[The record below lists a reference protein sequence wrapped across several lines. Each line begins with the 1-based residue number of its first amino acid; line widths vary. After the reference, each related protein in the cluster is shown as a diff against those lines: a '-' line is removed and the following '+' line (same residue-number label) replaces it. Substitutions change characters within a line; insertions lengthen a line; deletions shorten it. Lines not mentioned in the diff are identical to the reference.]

1 MLRDILRRTSL
12 YALGDIITK
21 GMNVVLLPIY
31 TAFLDPSAYGIFGIA
46 QVIAMMVPILFT
58 GGIRAA
64 ALKFYYHYE
73 GEERRRFYGT
83 IWVFS
88 VVISVTLLL
97 IFEVF
102 GSTLLDNMFGE
113 VAYDPYLRL
122 ALWLGVL
129 TAAFVTIPR
138 ELFRASGRAGLY
150 SLLQLS
156 LFLFTTVLTLWWV
169 VVERRGAE
177 GALLARVVGTAAVSL
192 TTAIYLLTYCR
203 FKLHPKGLKLA
214 LVYSL
219 PMVPHF
225 VAHWVLASTNRIF
238 IERYA
243 TLEAAGLFNLAFAL
257 ANLLQLVSGAAIS
270 ALMPYFGNLVT
281 GGEQA
286 RGELTRSI
294 TPYVGL
300 VVFTGLLIGLYAKE
314 AIHILT
320 PAVYDGAIPVV
331 PWLLL
336 GFLAYAFY
344 QISASQ
350 LSISAGRSSIIGITT
365 VVAAVS
371 NIGLNILMIPR
382 WGMMGAAGTHALTY
396 IMLMIGT
403 GLFAHHFMPVRY
415 EWRRILPILFSA
427 GCAYAV
433 GTTFTSESVWLS
445 LVTKTLS
452 LLIVPVILVATGVL
466 DLEEI
471 RRNITCTGSKSQP

>member
-1 MLRDILRRTSL
+1 MIYGILKRTSL
-12 YALGDIITK
+12 YALGDVITK
-21 GMNVVLLPIY
+21 GLNIVLLPIY

-46 QVIAMMVPILFT
+46 NVVAMMVPILFT

-88 VVISVTLLL
+88 VVLSVSLLVILDAFGGTLL
-97 IFEVF
+97 
-102 GSTLLDNMFGE
+102 NRMCGE

-129 TAAFVTIPR
+129 TASFVMIPR

-150 SLLQLS
+150 SLLQVS
-156 LFLFTTVLTLWWV
+156 LFVVTTLLTLWWV

-177 GALLARVVGTAAVSL
+177 GALLARVVGTAVVSMF
-192 TTAIYLLTYCR
+192 TAFYLLRYCR
-203 FKLHPKGLKLA
+203 FKLHPTGLKFA

-225 VAHWVLASTNRIF
+225 IAHWVLASTNRIF

-257 ANLLQLVSGAAIS
+257 VNLLQLVSGAAIS
-270 ALMPYFGNLVT
+270 ALMPYFGNLV
-281 GGEQA
+281 GGDERA

-300 VVFTGLLIGLYAKE
+300 VVLTALLIGLYAKE
-314 AIHILT
+314 AIQILT
-320 PAVYDGAIPVV
+320 PAVYDGAIPIV

-344 QISASQ
+344 QVSASQ
-350 LSISAGRSSIIGITT
+350 LSVSAGRSGVVGITT
-365 VVAAVS
+365 VVAACF
-371 NIGLNILMIPR
+371 NIALNIVLIPR
-382 WGMMGAAGTHALTY
+382 WGMMGAAVTHALTY
-396 IMLMIGT
+396 VMLMIGT
-403 GLFAHHFMPVRY
+403 GFFARHFVPVRY

-433 GTTFTSESVWLS
+433 GMAFTFESVWLS
-445 LVTKTLS
+445 LGTKTLS
-452 LLIVPVILVATGVL
+452 LLVVPVILLATGVI
-466 DLEEI
+466 DLEAI
-471 RRNITCTGSKSQP
+471 RQRFTRTGPGSQP